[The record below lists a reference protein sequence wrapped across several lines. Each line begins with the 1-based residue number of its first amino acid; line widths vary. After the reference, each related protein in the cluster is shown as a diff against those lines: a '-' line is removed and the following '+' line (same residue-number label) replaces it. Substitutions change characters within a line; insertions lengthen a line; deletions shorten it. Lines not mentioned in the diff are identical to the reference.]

1 MQTLTYLYNIG
12 TIFLHKTCL
21 LEVPLKAK

>member
-12 TIFLHKTCL
+12 TISFI
-21 LEVPLKAK
+21 

>member
-12 TIFLHKTCL
+12 SIFLYNILL
-21 LEVPLKAK
+21 LEVLFIVK